1 MTQLEIMPQP
11 PESRPAS
18 APWPT
23 YPMLYRVTSAHEEGG
38 VREYAVSTLRFVG
51 DGAVSGLE
59 IVNVEFTNGT
69 LTPVAGTERVLP
81 AQAVFLAM
89 WVIGAQDSSVFQ
101 VNLTIQAFVGLAAP
115 LLGIAFAFDAVNGE
129 RSNGT
134 LPRLISQPI
143 YRDDI
148 INGKFAGALAVIGQD
163 FEARLAAVGRIEVAH
178 LVV

>member
-1 MTQLEIMPQP
+1 MCSSDLSGLTERPIP
-11 PESRPAS
+11 PRGWLVIARKEFGDHVAS
-18 APWPT
+18 A
-23 YPMLYRVTSAHEEGG
+23 
-38 VREYAVSTLRFVG
+38 RFVVLLVVLG
-51 DGAVSGLE
+51 LASGIPLYLAAERIRSLASEVSG
-59 IVNVEFTNGT
+59 
-69 LTPVAGTERVLP
+69 

-148 INGKFAGALAVIGQD
+148 INGKFAGALAVI
-163 FEARLAAVGRIEVAH
+163 ALT
-178 LVV
+178 LV